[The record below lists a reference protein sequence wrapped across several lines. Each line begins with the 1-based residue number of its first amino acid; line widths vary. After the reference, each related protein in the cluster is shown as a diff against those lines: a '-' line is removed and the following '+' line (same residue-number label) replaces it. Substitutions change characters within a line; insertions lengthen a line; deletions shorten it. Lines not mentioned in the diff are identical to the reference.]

1 MNIGFSFCLATLLLQ
16 VSLLRS
22 HMVLVQWVIIRA
34 ISMLK
39 VSLLL
44 ALALLVFS
52 PDWATLTAIMSWL
65 DFCFD
70 WILRACLE
78 FGFYTITKCFGSH
91 SYWWFFFS
99 LIDQGPPH
107 GSAWWLLFWWGHPD
121 SAGPFPC
128 LKNGP
133 LLMSSERCTR
143 PFTCN
148 RCILSTF
155 INLSLFTYGFIFL
168 PLQWQTLVLDQI
180 LGFSFIF
187 SCVKTMQNS

>member
-1 MNIGFSFCLATLLLQ
+1 MPGVRMHEHRFLFLSCYTAAPS
-16 VSLLRS
+16 VSIAFPYGACPMIHYHS
-22 HMVLVQWVIIRA
+22 HLNVKGIP
-34 ISMLK
+34 
-39 VSLLL
+39 LL
-44 ALALLVFS
+44 ALALLFFS

-78 FGFYTITKCFGSH
+78 FGFYTITKCFGCH
-91 SYWWFFFS
+91 SYWWFFSS

-143 PFTCN
+143 PLHVIYASC
-148 RCILSTF
+148 
-155 INLSLFTYGFIFL
+155 L
-168 PLQWQTLVLDQI
+168 P
-180 LGFSFIF
+180 S
-187 SCVKTMQNS
+187 